1 MGLDVVKLIMRIEE
15 DFSINL
21 PDDECG
27 QMRTVGDLYRLV
39 LKKLNLEYR
48 PAIEV
53 ERQPPP
59 YRHTYVKMPLTTA
72 AVWYMVKDII
82 IDQLQVDPD
91 DIREDVTFLDDL
103 GAD

>member
-1 MGLDVVKLIMRIEE
+1 
-15 DFSINL
+15 
-21 PDDECG
+21 
-27 QMRTVGDLYRLV
+27 
-39 LKKLNLEYR
+39 
-48 PAIEV
+48 
-53 ERQPPP
+53 
-59 YRHTYVKMPLTTA
+59 MPLTTA